1 MAALPDLAPA
11 QQKRVLPYT
20 RFRHGFGLFGP
31 AIIILAFGQATG
43 ELIHWPYLSIK
54 YGPYFLFLLLPA
66 CFLQYP
72 TFSFLARHTITTG
85 ESFFPALIKTN
96 KLWAIGTFIVFVL
109 TSIWIGSYTAAG
121 GAAIAKM
128 ILRLTG
134 AGWDLENLSTWI
146 AILVNGFF
154 CYCLL
159 RSRDTYRFMKKV
171 MDYVAVSSFVLI
183 VGLFL
188 YVLATHYA
196 PGFFSGVWQFKLAM
210 PPNWESGDSKILLTA
225 IVFAGLGGLWNILY
239 ASWVRSEGLGMAC
252 FNNGEFL
259 EYQEDWAEIEPGEQS
274 LANYSKLM
282 RRLNL
287 DLLIGIGA
295 NFVMLVMLAY
305 IAFATYPSQTP
316 SPQGLAIVTSLA
328 DAFAASGALLWWIF
342 YILVGVFLIDT
353 WLTAGDSLSKVFS
366 NFLVG
371 AGAGKRADINSR
383 EWYVTI
389 LISLFVMTIVSSFVA
404 QPQQLIYLNGVMSGF
419 GAVVLIVGILF
430 NEMAVRR
437 RLPWLPKHPVGFAFL
452 ILSLVAYAIIGAAYV
467 IAVR

>member
-11 QQKRVLPYT
+11 KQNRVLPYT
-20 RFRHGFGLFGP
+20 PFRHGFGLFGP

-54 YGPYFLFLLLPA
+54 YGAFFLFLLLPA
-66 CFLQYP
+66 CFLQFP

-96 KLWAIGTFIVFVL
+96 KLWAVGTFIVFVL

-128 ILRLTG
+128 VLRLTG
-134 AGWDLENLSTWI
+134 AGWSLERLSTWI
-146 AILVNGFF
+146 AIAVNAFF

-159 RSRDTYRFMKKV
+159 RSRDTYKFMKKV

-183 VGLFL
+183 VGLFV

-196 PGFFSGVWQFKLAM
+196 PGFFSGIWQVKLAA
-210 PPNWESGDSKILLTA
+210 PPNWESGDAKILLTA

-239 ASWVRSEGLGMAC
+239 ASWVRSEGLGMAR

-259 EYQEDWAEIEPGEQS
+259 EYQEEWAEIDSGEES
-274 LANYSKLM
+274 LTNYSKLM
-282 RRLNL
+282 RRLHL
-287 DLLIGIGA
+287 DLFIGIGA

-305 IAFATYPSQTP
+305 IAFATYPTTAP

-328 DAFAASGALLWWIF
+328 DAFAASGAWLWWIL
-342 YILVGVFLIDT
+342 YLLVGVFLIDT

-371 AGAGKRADINSR
+371 AGAGKRAKISPR

-389 LISLFVMTIVSSFVA
+389 LFSLFVMTVVSSFMA

-419 GAVVLIVGILF
+419 GAVVLIGGILF
-430 NEMAVRR
+430 NEVAVRR
-437 RLPWLPKHPVGFAFL
+437 KFPWLPKHRFGFACL
-452 ILSLVAYAIIGAAYV
+452 VGSLVVYAVIGTAYV
-467 IAVR
+467 IAVN